1 MKKVIL
7 LGSSILLF
15 ATTIYAQNTGSES
28 LIQQWTLQD
37 CIDYAKQNNFQLKSL
52 RLSGTAAMLDL
63 YQAENNKLPDVYGSF
78 SQTWIQRKNS
88 NGQSGGTQV
97 PASFS
102 SNYGI
107 NSSLVLY
114 NASFLNNNIKASQL
128 QVQAAR
134 LAVEET
140 ANDITLGIT
149 QAFLNVLLAKENSK
163 VFEELLA
170 TSEAQLKQGQ
180 LRYDAGGIS
189 KKELLQFESQ
199 IASDRYNLTNARNA
213 YALNLLSLKQL
224 LQLPA
229 VYEMIVATPAQIE
242 PQEAVLP
249 LPSAQQAALATR
261 AEVKNKEVALNL
273 ALVDRDLAQAGRLP
287 IIDIGAGLFSGYSN
301 SQPPKYFSQLHKN
314 LYETVSIGASIPIFS
329 RRQNKTNLAKAD
341 IAIEQAKL
349 SLQETRL
356 ALTQQVEQAFI
367 NLQNAQAQY
376 KAAAAQLRAAEEIYS
391 IAQEQLTYGAINM
404 VEVLQQ
410 KASYVQAL
418 QAFVQAKYTAVLY
431 NKIYQFYTGEPI
443 TF

>member
-7 LGSSILLF
+7 FGSCILLF
-15 ATTIYAQNTGSES
+15 AAMVHAQTTGTGEPSR
-28 LIQQWTLQD
+28 QWTLQD
-37 CIDYAKQNNFQLKSL
+37 CIDYAKRNNFGVNSL
-52 RLSGTAAMLDL
+52 RLSGAAAMQDL
-63 YQAENNKLPDVYGSF
+63 FQAENNKLPAVYGSF
-78 SQTWIQRKNS
+78 SQAWIQRKTS
-88 NGQSGGTQV
+88 NGLSGGTQA

-102 SNYGI
+102 SNYGVS
-107 NSSLVLY
+107 SSLVLY
-114 NASFLNNNIKASQL
+114 NGGYLTNSIKAGQL
-128 QVQAAR
+128 QVQAVR

-140 ANDITLGIT
+140 TNDITLRIT
-149 QAFLNVLLAKENSK
+149 QAFLDVLLAKENSK

-170 TSEAQLKQGQ
+170 TSEAQLKRGQ

-199 IASDRYNLTNARNA
+199 IASDRYNLTSARNA
-213 YALNLLSLKQL
+213 VALNLLSLKQL
-224 LQLPA
+224 LQLPIS
-229 VYEMIVATPAQIE
+229 YEMSVATPVQIE

-261 AEVKNKEVALNL
+261 AEVKSKEVALNL
-273 ALVDRDLAQAGRLP
+273 AAIDRDLAKAGRLP
-287 IIDIGAGLFSGYSN
+287 TIDIGAGLFSGYAN
-301 SQPPKYFSQLHKN
+301 SQSSKYFSQLNKN

-329 RRQNKTNLAKAD
+329 RRQNKTNLVKAD
-341 IAIEQAKL
+341 IAIDQAKL
-349 SLQETRL
+349 ALQETRL
-356 ALTQQVEQAFI
+356 VLAQQVEQAYI

-376 KAAAAQLRAAEEIYS
+376 KAAAAQLKAAEEIYN
-391 IAQEQLTYGAINM
+391 ITQEQLKYGAINM

-418 QAFVQAKYTAVLY
+418 QANVQAKYTAILY

>member
-1 MKKVIL
+1 MIL
-7 LGSSILLF
+7 FGSCILLF
-15 ATTIYAQNTGSES
+15 AATVCAQKTDSES
-28 LIQQWTLQD
+28 AIRQWTLQD
-37 CIDYAKQNNFQLKSL
+37 CIDYAKRNNFQVNSL
-52 RLSGTAAMLDL
+52 RLGGTAAMQDL

-78 SQTWIQRKNS
+78 SHAWIQRKNS
-88 NGQSGGTQV
+88 NGAGSGTQP

-102 SNYGI
+102 SNYGV

-114 NASFLNNNIKASQL
+114 NGGFLKNSIKASQL

-134 LAVEET
+134 LTVEEAT
-140 ANDITLGIT
+140 NDITLGIA
-149 QAFLNVLLAKENSK
+149 QAFLNVLLAKENSR
-163 VFEELLA
+163 VFEALLA

-213 YALNLLSLKQL
+213 YASNLLSLKQL
-224 LQLPA
+224 LQLP
-229 VYEMIVATPAQIE
+229 VGYELSVATQAQIE
-242 PQEAVLP
+242 PQEAVPP
-249 LPSAQQAALATR
+249 LPSVQQAALATR

-273 ALVDRDLAQAGRLP
+273 AFVDRDLVRAGRLP
-287 IIDIGAGLFSGYSN
+287 TIDIGAGLFSGYSN
-301 SQPPKYFSQLHKN
+301 SQSPKYFSQLNKN

-329 RRQNKTNLAKAD
+329 RRQNKTNLTKAD
-341 IAIEQAKL
+341 IAIDQAKL
-349 SLQETRL
+349 ALQETRL
-356 ALTQQVEQAFI
+356 ALTQQVEQAYI

-376 KAAAAQLRAAEEIYS
+376 KAAAAQLKAAEEIYS
-391 IAQEQLTYGAINM
+391 ITQEQLKYGAINM